1 MIGFLLIGILII
13 VSTCQ
18 SILTRFYS
26 TSYPGREDLCS
37 PIFTVVSG
45 FTLVLV
51 TFCLA
56 GFRFEASQTTLILVL
71 CNALAL
77 VLYNTSMLKASAN
90 GPYSV
95 TVVFMIAGGIVIP
108 AIVTAFFGD
117 DLSWVKILAITVVLI
132 SVYMISYKDGESYKN
147 KKLFFLSCAGLAVGN
162 GVYGSIID
170 AHFRLTTPTGLT
182 TSPEGTELLIVTY
195 FGAALI
201 SAVMLFFKA
210 RGDLPALKKQSK
222 TSVIF
227 LIAASIIIAAS
238 VNLVVYTIG
247 FVDTTILYTF
257 DNSCVF
263 LLSVLFSC
271 LVFKERLTK
280 LNAIGCVTLCLALVC
295 MSLSPQ
301 IAAYVAS
308 LF

>member
-1 MIGFLLIGILII
+1 MIGFLLIGILIV

-26 TSYPGREDLCS
+26 TSYPGREDLSS

-45 FTLVLV
+45 FVLVIV

-56 GFRFEASQTTLILVL
+56 GFRFEASSQTLIIGLV
-71 CNALAL
+71 NALAL

-108 AIVTAFFGD
+108 AIVSAFFGD
-117 DLSWVKILAITVVLI
+117 DLNWVKIISILVVLV
-132 SVYMISYKDGESYKN
+132 SVYLISYKDGENYKN
-147 KKLFFLSCAGLAVGN
+147 KKLFFIACAGLFVGN
-162 GVYGSIID
+162 GVYGSLID
-170 AHFRLTTPTGLT
+170 VHFRLTTSADMTS
-182 TSPEGTELLIVTY
+182 SPEREEVLIITY
-195 FGAALI
+195 LGAALI
-201 SAVMLFFKA
+201 SAVMLIVKT
-210 RGDLPALKKQSK
+210 RKDLHALTVQSK
-222 TSVIF
+222 KSLGF
-227 LIAASIIIAAS
+227 LIAASVVIAAA

-271 LVFKERLTK
+271 IVFKEKLTRL
-280 LNAIGCVTLCLALVC
+280 NVIGCVTLCVALVS